1 LEKNNFEK
9 EAKSPKKLRHY
20 AEIKF

>member
-1 LEKNNFEK
+1 LGKQFFEK
-9 EAKSPKKLRHY
+9 EAKSPKMRHY